1 MQSDLSDAFLDARR
15 RIAVPPV
22 PLARIR
28 DAAAAAHHDVPIRTH
43 RKGIVASLMTGAAVV
58 AVTVAAAAGV
68 WHGVHVS
75 FSPSGTSIITS
86 DIATDTLSPTIEQ
99 VRAAARRANFPVIL
113 PAGLPG
119 DDLPLQMFMMR
130 MKTGGQSAIAL
141 TYKLPGRR
149 GDSAHFLTFVL
160 AGSETQVDSGQ
171 AIPGM
176 STTHSGRTVG
186 KGELLWKIG
195 HEYVIVFQSAAT
207 PAELEKIHRAMLAQV
222 PHESRDVK

>member
-1 MQSDLSDAFLDARR
+1 MQSDLSDALNDARR

-28 DAAAAAHHDVPIRTH
+28 TAAAAHQDVPMRA
-43 RKGIVASLMTGAAVV
+43 RSKGIVASLMTGAAVV

-75 FSPSGTSIITS
+75 FSPSGNSIITS

-119 DDLPLQMFMMR
+119 DGLPLQMFAMR
-130 MKTGGQSAIAL
+130 MKTGGQSVITL
-141 TYKLPGRR
+141 IYKLPGVR
-149 GDSAHFLTFVL
+149 GSSAHFLTFVL
-160 AGSETQVDSGQ
+160 AGSETQLDSGQ
-171 AIPGM
+171 AIPGI
-176 STTHSGRTVG
+176 STTHSGRTIG

-195 HEYVIVFQSAAT
+195 HEYVIVFRNTAT
-207 PAELEKIHRAMLAQV
+207 SAELEKIHRAMLAQV
-222 PHESRDVK
+222 PHAP